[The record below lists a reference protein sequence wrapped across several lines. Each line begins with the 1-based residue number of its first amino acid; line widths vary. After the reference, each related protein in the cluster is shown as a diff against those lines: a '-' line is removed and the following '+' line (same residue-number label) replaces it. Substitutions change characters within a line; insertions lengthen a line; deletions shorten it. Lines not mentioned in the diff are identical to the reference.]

1 MTEKKPI
8 NVEAQ
13 RISRITDEY
22 AAKLQVLSMLSSD
35 FFADLK
41 IKKTEEEL
49 RTIFGNE
56 CGKLLFEEAY
66 CEDRFASVNM
76 KVNTYMEPLDS
87 EEFNSL
93 ERREARQNAS
103 GIKGNILKLVRIFSK
118 KPMQDKLNKEFR
130 DLAKEND
137 ISKFSETF
145 EDLRKLWAEKLKT
158 PLEEAN
164 NIKQQLDILRSK
176 TQSLEGMVKKKDEA
190 YSKAKDNN
198 KDQKAQLKR
207 EQDALDESAQAKN
220 SSKRTRE
227 GDLQ

>member
-1 MTEKKPI
+1 
-8 NVEAQ
+8 
-13 RISRITDEY
+13 
-22 AAKLQVLSMLSSD
+22 MLSSD

-164 NIKQQLDILRSK
+164 NIK
-176 TQSLEGMVKKKDEA
+176 
-190 YSKAKDNN
+190 
-198 KDQKAQLKR
+198 
-207 EQDALDESAQAKN
+207 
-220 SSKRTRE
+220 
-227 GDLQ
+227 